1 LPAYYATAGTVV
13 KSLYGRANINAPF
26 VVDLTSSFASV
37 KYFAIQ
43 KEGLVDPTLIMIALD
58 TPTPG
63 KVTVTGPGGTLTIN
77 YFAVGT

>member
-13 KSLYGRANINAPF
+13 KSLYGSANINAPF